1 MSIVDDLHAVADRVG
16 RAADPVRRRL
26 EEPIRVALVGR
37 VNAGKSTLLNAL
49 VGDRLAA
56 TDATA
61 RTLLPTVY
69 RHGTGYRVTA
79 ICDDGDVSEVPH
91 HRTSGRL
98 IVDTTR
104 IPAGTTRLEVEWPSV
119 ALATM
124 TLVDTPGLDDESAGG
139 DVPADAVVV
148 LMRYRHTADAAFLE
162 AFAGSRAAV
171 PTAASAIAV
180 VSRADELGAGG
191 PDDLGTAQRAADR
204 VAADPRIGPL
214 CSTVLPIAG
223 LLGEAGATITE
234 TEVSVLRSVAAL
246 DADERAVALS
256 SADRF
261 RAAGVAGPS
270 PRDRHGV
277 LVRLGMA
284 GTRVA
289 VAALA
294 AGEVAGAAALGPLLV
309 GRSGV
314 PRLREELERRFAA
327 RSEAL
332 RAVSAIAA
340 LYDLAAG
347 STELR
352 RALERIEAG
361 ADELVALRLAD
372 LLAAGIPGLG
382 ADGTAALRRLLGAG
396 DAAARLGVPVADATA
411 AAAAAA
417 RWRAV
422 EADPIAE
429 PELVEAA
436 RLAARLAEGIHA
448 ALS

>member
-1 MSIVDDLHAVADRVG
+1 VSIIEDLRVVADRVG
-16 RAADPVRRRL
+16 PAGEPVRRRL

-69 RHGTGYRVTA
+69 RFGTGYRVGAITA
-79 ICDDGDVSEVPH
+79 DGAVAEIAH
-91 HRTSGRL
+91 TRTSGRL
-98 IVDTTR
+98 VIDTGAL
-104 IPAGTTRLEVEWPSV
+104 PAGTTRLEVEWPSA

-124 TLVDTPGLDDESAGG
+124 TLIDTPGLDDETGGG
-139 DVPADAVVV
+139 DVSADAVVV
-148 LMRYRHTADAAFLE
+148 LMRYRHAADAAFLD
-162 AFAGSRAAV
+162 AFGGSRAAA

-180 VSRADELGAGG
+180 VSRSDELGDGG
-191 PDDLGTAQRAADR
+191 PNTPEIAQRAADR
-204 VAADPRIGPL
+204 VGADPRIGPL
-214 CSTVLPIAG
+214 CSIVLPVAG

-234 TEVSVLRSVAAL
+234 AEVEVLRSVARL
-246 DADERAVALS
+246 GLDERSRALS
-256 SADRF
+256 SVDRF
-261 RAAGVAGPS
+261 RAAAVTGSS
-270 PRDRHGV
+270 PRDRHGL

-284 GTRVA
+284 GIRIA

-294 AGEVAGAAALGPLLV
+294 DREVSGAADLGPLLV
-309 GRSGV
+309 HRSGV
-314 PRLREELERRFAA
+314 PRLRAELEGRFAA

-332 RAVSAIAA
+332 RAVSAIA
-340 LYDLAAG
+340 DLRDIAAG
-347 STELR
+347 SDEID
-352 RALERIEAG
+352 RALERIEGG

-372 LLAAGIPGLG
+372 LLAAGIPGIG
-382 ADGTAALRRLLGAG
+382 ADDAAALKRLLGAG
-396 DAAARLGVPVADATA
+396 DPAARLGVPTASRAA

-417 RWRAV
+417 RWRGV

-429 PELVEAA
+429 RELVEAA

-448 ALS
+448 RLS